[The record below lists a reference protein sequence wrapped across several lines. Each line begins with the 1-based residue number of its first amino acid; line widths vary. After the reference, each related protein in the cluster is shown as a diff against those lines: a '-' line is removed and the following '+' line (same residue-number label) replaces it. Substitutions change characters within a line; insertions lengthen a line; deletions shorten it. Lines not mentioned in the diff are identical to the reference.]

1 MAGRKCGS
9 NVLAG
14 LTGVSLLTLGC
25 LILGRVFVVDLKAHP
40 EIVNGGAC
48 ILFGFV
54 LLWWTFSEGKR
65 WGIGFETVG
74 MTVGIVTAVV
84 AILTLMAPNPVSP

>member
-1 MAGRKCGS
+1 MAGRKRGS

-14 LTGVSLLTLGC
+14 TTGIALLALGG
-25 LILGRVFVVDLKAHP
+25 LISSKVVISLKAHP

-54 LLWWTFSEGKR
+54 LLWWTFSEEKK

-74 MTVGIVTAVV
+74 MTAAVVTAVI
-84 AILTLMAPNPVSP
+84 AI

>member
-14 LTGVSLLTLGC
+14 ITGVALLALGS
-25 LILGRVFVVDLKAHP
+25 LILGRVFAINLKAHP
-40 EIVNGGAC
+40 EFVNGGAC
-48 ILFGFV
+48 ILFGVV
-54 LLWWTFSEGKR
+54 LSWWTLSEGKR

-74 MTVGIVTAVV
+74 MTVGVVTAVI
-84 AILTLMAPNPVSP
+84 AILTLTAPSS